1 MGVVTGEVLV
11 DGLPRDDSFQR
22 KTGYVQQQDVH
33 LPTST
38 VREALQFSALLRQP
52 AHFTRQE
59 RLDYVE
65 EVLVLLGM
73 QSYADAVVGVPGVGK
88 YIPISYD
95 SCWSLQLYASIEGV
109 ANELGQVSTLNNGSG

>member
-65 EVLVLLGM
+65 EVLILLGM
-73 QSYADAVVGVPGVGK
+73 QSYADAVVGVPGVGE
-88 YIPISYD
+88 YISFL
-95 SCWSLQLYASIEGV
+95 STLMGRNKLYPSIEPC
-109 ANELGQVSTLNNGSG
+109 E

>member
-73 QSYADAVVGVPGVGK
+73 QSYADAVVGVPGVGE

-95 SCWSLQLYASIEGV
+95 SYWNLQVYALIEGL
-109 ANELGQVSTLNNGSG
+109 ANDLNRSQR